1 VGSAVNSNVSLHA
14 ITKSQ
19 RIELHVSAPSQI
31 QPHVYAYVCDSL
43 LVLATY
49 YYKQSSAHTALKS
62 LHVALWV
69 KKLANLHVTVCCMVP
84 VLAVFRQKY
93 DNS

>member
-1 VGSAVNSNVSLHA
+1 VGSAVNSNVSLQA
-14 ITKSQ
+14 STISQ
-19 RIELHVSAPSQI
+19 SIELPASAPSQI

-49 YYKQSSAHTALKS
+49 DYKQSSAHTVLKS

-69 KKLANLHVTVCCMVP
+69 KKLANFYVTVCCMVP

-93 DNS
+93 DNG